1 MHVPTGRRDRS
12 LGIPPGPSTLEN
24 LAGGGND
31 RMVPIRYHLAMDDL
45 AELRRQLEE
54 LRSEHR
60 DLDDVIRRL
69 GERGPFDQL
78 QMQRL
83 KKRKLVLKDQI
94 AQIESKLLPDI
105 IA

>member
-1 MHVPTGRRDRS
+1 MTEWGRS
-12 LGIPPGPSTLEN
+12 GIIS
-24 LAGGGND
+24 
-31 RMVPIRYHLAMDDL
+31 AMDDL
-45 AELRRQLEE
+45 AELKRQLEE
-54 LRSEHR
+54 LRTEHR